1 MIVSA
6 GTGPVDHAF
15 DGSFS
20 GAHDNLAGL
29 VADGHSMR
37 VRAVFDLPDHA
48 SSHADAA
55 PPVVDVP
62 DGTAAIVAEITGYG
76 S

>member
-1 MIVSA
+1 MSA

-20 GAHDNLAGL
+20 GAHDSLTEW
-29 VADGHSMR
+29 VADGQAMR
-37 VRAVFDLPDHA
+37 VRAVLDLPDHA
-48 SSHADAA
+48 SAHAEAA

-62 DGTAAIVAEITGYG
+62 EGTAAIIAEITGYG